1 MCSVDEVFVFAD
13 YSVQSFHGSGREK
26 LLGDCVIICVPFL
39 EEARQE
45 SQGKTEPAT
54 AHVAN
59 VRLYNNPAV
68 TPGWPLRWLLRK
80 EQIAEH
86 DMSLLRPRAES
97 RGWMN
102 KVVPANSI
110 IRPTKLLL
118 DQPLTPLLDDYD
130 GGDSPIFMNAPQ
142 FQFPHSPLILRW
154 NLSSGS
160 CLDPNEPSLLFVREV
175 DKVQEYFNVLTK
187 VLTETKLKADS
198 AQLLE
203 KSQEVHEIL
212 SRPTAST
219 PKTKVSSVT
228 AETSSVLWT
237 VYELTPKAQA
247 MYHPQ
252 KNEADVESTKVRG
265 PSRFFLYGLAV
276 LKDCQT
282 ILRVAKLEVKRMA
295 WMAPRS
301 PRTIQSKVLILA
313 SL

>member
-45 SQGKTEPAT
+45 
-54 AHVAN
+54 
-59 VRLYNNPAV
+59 YNNPAV

-237 VYELTPKAQA
+237 VYEL
-247 MYHPQ
+247 
-252 KNEADVESTKVRG
+252 
-265 PSRFFLYGLAV
+265 
-276 LKDCQT
+276 
-282 ILRVAKLEVKRMA
+282 
-295 WMAPRS
+295 MAPRS